1 MSSAIRSDLEWLYSY
16 VRELYQKLSKEGT
29 NEQEQ
34 YSEETKIWTSLRSSK
49 SVVNIR
55 FYQKSP
61 EHSW

>member
-61 EHSW
+61 ERSW